1 MVSGKPPRRSKSTDE
16 PVIIDLKAE
25 DSSIAPAGESAS
37 ASVAAGDEI
46 VSPGSADVTAAETGG
61 VTSDIP
67 PVEEST
73 ATSNE
78 AEQAASSDAAMDAR
92 SEPPA
97 SETDDVKRGHYAEA
111 QPSAAP
117 VRPAPAT
124 STLIASGIL
133 GGLVA
138 LALAGSMQYAG
149 VLPSAGPDTDTPVQS
164 YASAEDLEALKSEVA
179 RLAASSAT
187 PAAAAADPALAERL
201 SALETAVASGI
212 NQQIAAVDTA
222 ALDELRAQLGA
233 ANQAIAALKGEV
245 DTNRQA
251 LTDSSTRLA
260 DAERRLDEPRND
272 VEMAR
277 AIALAGLKTAIDRG
291 GPFLSELDALK
302 SVSPDDPAVTA
313 LSATATAGLSSRA
326 DLAREFPDVADNIL
340 AAVNAPAEGEGWS
353 DRLLSS
359 ARSLVKVRPIGNVE
373 GDTPDAIVARI
384 ENKLENG
391 DLKGAHLEWQALPE
405 VAKAA
410 SQDFA
415 EKLDRRIKAEQVV
428 SEALA
433 RTVAGNEG

>member
-25 DSSIAPAGESAS
+25 DSSIATAGESAS

-46 VSPGSADVTAAETGG
+46 VSPGSADVTAAETGS
-61 VTSDIP
+61 VTSDIA

-97 SETDDVKRGHYAEA
+97 SETGDVNRGHYAEA

-149 VLPSAGPDTDTPVQS
+149 VLPSAGPDTGTPVQS

-179 RLAASSAT
+179 RLAAT

-201 SALETAVASGI
+201 SALETAVASGT
-212 NQQIAAVDTA
+212 NQQTAAVDTA
-222 ALDELRAQLGA
+222 ALNELRAQLGA

-384 ENKLENG
+384 EDKLENG